1 MIKNYRLKIAY
12 DGTRYFGWERQPEK
26 ETIQGKLEMVLARML
41 GLDPAPEDFFGD
53 GAPVEVIG
61 AGRTD
66 AGVHARAMT
75 ASVLLDTDLSLE
87 EIRDYMNRYLPDDI
101 AVTEVK
107 AASERF
113 HARYNAQGKTYQYTC
128 FDGPVKPVFNRKYY
142 TYLEEP
148 VDVER
153 MQRVAEYLVGEHDFK
168 SFCGNSH
175 MKKSTV
181 RTVDRM
187 EIRRSKGYIYFTFH
201 GNGFLQNMVRILVG
215 TLLEVG
221 VGRMEPEDMPG
232 ILEAKNR
239 RSAGPTAPAKGL
251 CLIKVDYGV

>member
-1 MIKNYRLKIAY
+1 MRNFKMLIRYDGSRYKGWQRLK
-12 DGTRYFGWERQPEK
+12 DNDLTV
-26 ETIQGKLEMVLARML
+26 QGKLQEVLNRFA
-41 GLDPAPEDFFGD
+41 GTY
-53 GAPVEVIG
+53 VEIIG
-61 AGRTD
+61 SGRTD
-66 AGVHARAMT
+66 AGVHAKGQIANFH
-75 ASVLLDTDLSLE
+75 LDTDASPEDLLN
-87 EIRDYMNRYLPDDI
+87 YFNRYLPDDI
-101 AVTEVK
+101 AVIELK
-107 AASERF
+107 ECAPGF
-113 HARYNAQGKTYQYTC
+113 HARFNAISKTYRYTIRTSNI
-128 FDGPVKPVFNRKYY
+128 PNVFKRKYEY
-142 TYLEEP
+142 TYTDYPL
-148 VDVER
+148 DVEK
-153 MQRVAEYLVGEHDFK
+153 MKKAAAYLIGTHDFM

-181 RTVDRM
+181 RIVDRM